1 MQAHLLILTTN
12 LLFLKGRSWPVWLGT
27 GFGLGSGWTDCERS
41 FNPVAIPGVRILPSV
56 HHPSAPSTGTPSV
69 MERLSEK
76 TSGLVDAGK
85 SKSSDII
92 DMTKSKSSELID
104 QGKSKGNEALD
115 KTKEK
120 ARQVE
125 NKVRSV

>member
-1 MQAHLLILTTN
+1 MIS
-12 LLFLKGRSWPVWLGT
+12 GRSFPVWLGT

-41 FNPVAIPGVRILPSV
+41 FNPVAIPGVRILPSI

-76 TSGLVDAGK
+76 TSGLVDKGK
-85 SKSSDII
+85 SKSSQII
-92 DMTKSKSSELID
+92 DATRSKSNELID
-104 QGKSKGNEALD
+104 EGKDKGREALD
-115 KTKEK
+115 KGKEK

-125 NKVRSV
+125 DKVRSV